1 MNKQSVVIFAL
12 VVVISFIIYKIGYKS
27 SDSFELP
34 EVVVLN
40 ELEDKQKQ
48 QNKVIKGFMALV
60 LIGLVGFFYTK
71 IKDKNDSSI
80 N

>member
-1 MNKQSVVIFAL
+1 VNKQSVVIFAL
-12 VVVISFIIYKIGYKS
+12 VVVIGFIIYKIGYKS

>member
-12 VVVISFIIYKIGYKS
+12 VIVIGFITYKIGYKS

>member
-1 MNKQSVVIFAL
+1 VNKQSVVIFAL

>member
-1 MNKQSVVIFAL
+1 VNKQSVVIFAL
-12 VVVISFIIYKIGYKS
+12 VIVIGFITYKIGYKS

>member
-1 MNKQSVVIFAL
+1 VNKQSVVIFAL
-12 VVVISFIIYKIGYKS
+12 VIVIGFITYKIGYKS

-71 IKDKNDSSI
+71 KKDKNDSSI